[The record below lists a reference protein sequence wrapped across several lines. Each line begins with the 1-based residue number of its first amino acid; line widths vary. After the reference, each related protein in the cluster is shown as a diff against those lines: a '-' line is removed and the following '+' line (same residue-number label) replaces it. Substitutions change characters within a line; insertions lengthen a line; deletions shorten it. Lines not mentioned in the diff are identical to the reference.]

1 MWYLS
6 FIPDIWLTYA
16 VHAVT
21 LVGLIGVVIG
31 FLGSKIPFVSHYGG
45 IVKGI
50 STIILLIG
58 IYFEGSLTNEMM
70 WRSKVAEFEK
80 KVDIAK
86 EESKKANERLD
97 KEVSEKIKGIKDNF
111 NVNKQE
117 IEKNRESIDAECKL
131 SDTAWLLYNRASQNA
146 ISRSTS
152 KPTGNSK

>member
-45 IVKGI
+45 VVKSI
-50 STIILLIG
+50 STIVLLIG
-58 IYFEGSLTNEMM
+58 VYFEGSITNEMV

-97 KEVSEKIKGIKDNF
+97 REVSEKIKGITGLP
-111 NVNKQE
+111 
-117 IEKNRESIDAECKL
+117 I
-131 SDTAWLLYNRASQNA
+131 
-146 ISRSTS
+146 
-152 KPTGNSK
+152 KPML

>member
-45 IVKGI
+45 VVKSI
-50 STIILLIG
+50 STIVLLIG

-70 WRSKVAEFEK
+70 WHYLKCSLR
-80 KVDIAK
+80 I
-86 EESKKANERLD
+86 
-97 KEVSEKIKGIKDNF
+97 
-111 NVNKQE
+111 
-117 IEKNRESIDAECKL
+117 SIHAT
-131 SDTAWLLYNRASQNA
+131 TAALGRRWLFF
-146 ISRSTS
+146 
-152 KPTGNSK
+152 G